1 MDERLAIYELQ
12 DALEQILTSRGFPG
26 VVYPDGIFGPGTT
39 EAVRMF
45 QKMEGLP
52 QTGEVD
58 RTLWDLIQTR
68 LTELI
73 EQGRI
78 QPLPVFPNDSF
89 VLQPGASGLLVG
101 LIQGILMQI
110 GEQFGNVP
118 KPSLSYEYDQTTSEA
133 VRVIQQMGGLEPDGA
148 VDRQTWNLLVLLY
161 THLN

>member
-26 VVYPDGIFGPGTT
+26 VVYPDGIFGPETT

-89 VLQPGASGLLVG
+89 VLQPGGKRTACRVDSGDTDADRRTVR
-101 LIQGILMQI
+101 QC
-110 GEQFGNVP
+110 
-118 KPSLSYEYDQTTSEA
+118 SEA
-133 VRVIQQMGGLEPDGA
+133 VAQL
-148 VDRQTWNLLVLLY
+148 
-161 THLN
+161 